1 MSKKEKAAKKESAVN
16 NQTSK
21 LADIEKLED
30 VKGVSVETKEEKEV
44 IPVAEKS
51 SESGVDIDKVFKD
64 ATSYQKGEGR
74 TGRSKSSLMA
84 LWRAAAKE
92 FLAYCEQQGVKEIQ
106 IGALVHALANNIK
119 GFGGHYR
126 KSYNYYRS
134 FIEHGHLPEGWEE
147 AQVDGQA
154 GLRLK
159 EKPKAEEVANG

>member
-1 MSKKEKAAKKESAVN
+1 MSKEVNAAKKVSAVN

-21 LADIEKLED
+21 LGDIEKLD
-30 VKGVSVETKEEKEV
+30 SKKEEV
-44 IPVAEKS
+44 IPVAEK
-51 SESGVDIDKVFKD
+51 ENGASGVDISKVFND

-84 LWRAAAKE
+84 QWRAAAKE
-92 FLAYCEQQGVKEIQ
+92 FLAYCEQQGVTEIQ

-126 KSYNYYRS
+126 KSYNYYRA
-134 FIEHGHLPEGWEE
+134 FIEHGHLPEAWEE
-147 AQVDGQA
+147 TQVDGQA

-159 EKPKAEEVANG
+159 AAAKAEEVVSS